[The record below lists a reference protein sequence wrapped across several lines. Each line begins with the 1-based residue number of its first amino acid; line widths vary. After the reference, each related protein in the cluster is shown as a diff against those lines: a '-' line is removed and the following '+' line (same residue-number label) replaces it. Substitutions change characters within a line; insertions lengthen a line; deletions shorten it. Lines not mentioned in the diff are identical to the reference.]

1 MTGVHDRVTRFSAD
15 LVEAA
20 AAEGARQSRSARQQ
34 LDHWVR
40 VGRAVSSGTSAE
52 RTRVEEALAGD
63 LALHDLTHQEAVV
76 VHAEITAAIEER
88 LDTTHFGEE
97 LATEGITTVAI
108 DDDGNLVEHSP
119 DGSTCVLGPLLAG

>member
-20 AAEGARQSRSARQQ
+20 TAEGARQSRSARQQ

-52 RTRVEEALAGD
+52 RTRVEQALAGD
-63 LALHDLTHQEAVV
+63 FALHDLTKQEAVV

-88 LDTTHFGEE
+88 LGTTDFGEE
-97 LATEGITTVAI
+97 LAAEGITTVAI

-119 DGSTCVLGPLLAG
+119 DGSTSLLGPLLAG